1 MDTKLTVDNVAA
13 NSKDTIL
20 IADDM
25 EMNREILAEYFK
37 ENYNIL
43 EAGNGI
49 EVVATLQRHPEVNAV
64 LLDLMMPGMDGIEV
78 LKAMHETGDILHI
91 PVFIVTASNNDQT
104 LTEAY
109 DLGAVDIISKPFSK
123 NFFHN
128 RVANI
133 IELYRNRNEMESI
146 IDDQI
151 QQFNRLN
158 RSMVETLASI
168 IEFRDCESGEHVKR
182 ISGITKI
189 IMTNVSNM
197 YPEHHMSKQEID
209 KIALASVLHDVGK
222 ISIPDGILNKPGRLT
237 AEEFEIMKLHTVKGC
252 DILESMPRGMMDKDI
267 YNYCYDICRHHHERW
282 DGKGYPDHQE
292 GDEISIWSQVVAV
305 TDVYDALI
313 SPRVYKKAFDTETA
327 INMIF
332 NGECGTFNPKILKA
346 FKDCLEEI
354 KRETANAAH

>member
-1 MDTKLTVDNVAA
+1 MDMNLTGGNVVS

-104 LTEAY
+104 LSTAY
-109 DLGAVDIISKPFSK
+109 ELGAVDIISKPFSK

-151 QQFNRLN
+151 QRFNRLN

-209 KIALASVLHDVGK
+209 KIALASILHDVGK

-237 AEEFEIMKLHTVKGC
+237 AEEFEIMKLHTIKGC
-252 DILESMPRGMMDKDI
+252 GILESMPRGMLDKDI
-267 YNYCYDICRHHHERW
+267 YDYCYDICRHHHERW
-282 DGKGYPDHQE
+282 DGKGYPDHQA

-305 TDVYDALI
+305 ADVYDALI

-354 KRETANAAH
+354 KLKTANAAQ